1 MCTFEHFACWVNF
14 HVLQSSRIA
23 IKESNGLDPDQDQLS
38 VGSDLGPNCLQGYQ
52 EATNVNVHF
61 TLRLT

>member
-14 HVLQSSRIA
+14 HVFQSSRIA

-38 VGSDLGPNCLQGYQ
+38 VGSDLGPNYF
-52 EATNVNVHF
+52 A
-61 TLRLT
+61 RLSGGNKC